1 MPSFPLR
8 RILKS
13 HRNLFSFF
21 FLTHYLPIRPF
32 TGKALF
38 VYCMLILPY
47 ICTKQMLVHV
57 GYKDFFFS
65 VSRLF
70 VFCQCINFSG
80 SLRKKNKTK
89 KPAHCVCLKKEQFSI
104 ILFLVA
110 RGIDKGLLQ
119 LSSMSIISLF
129 LNSALSINR
138 AACTKSHNCHC
149 RRFRRDGLQGQH
161 GVIAAVPVSA
171 PPRTFPFL

>member
-13 HRNLFSFF
+13 HRNFYFF
-21 FLTHYLPIRPF
+21 FDSLPPSKTIHWKSTVCLLYAYFALYTH
-32 TGKALF
+32 KAN
-38 VYCMLILPY
+38 VSSHWI
-47 ICTKQMLVHV
+47 QW
-57 GYKDFFFS
+57 FFFP
-65 VSRLF
+65 VSWLS

-80 SLRKKNKTK
+80 SLGKKNKTK

-110 RGIDKGLLQ
+110 RGIDNGLLQ
-119 LSSMSIISLF
+119 LMLIELISLF
-129 LNSALSINR
+129 LNSALSINHEAR
-138 AACTKSHNCHC
+138 TKAHNCHC
-149 RRFRRDGLQGQH
+149 RRFQRDGLQGHH

-171 PPRTFPFL
+171 PPWTFPFP